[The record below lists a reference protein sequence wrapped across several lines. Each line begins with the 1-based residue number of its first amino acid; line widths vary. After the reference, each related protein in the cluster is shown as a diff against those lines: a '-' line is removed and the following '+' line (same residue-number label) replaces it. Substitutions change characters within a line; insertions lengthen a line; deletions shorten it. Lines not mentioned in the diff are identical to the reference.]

1 MQFNLRGL
9 GDVLTWQVNWLDAN
23 LFLVILSLIIYGV
36 IIVGCL
42 VAIEFSRMN
51 EPTTPR
57 SIEARKQETY
67 KDMKNIFLFLLLPL
81 LVFMALGHLL
91 ELLGVI
97 A

>member
-1 MQFNLRGL
+1 MEFNLRGL

-51 EPTTPR
+51 ESKVTAE
-57 SIEARKQETY
+57 SIERKKQKTNKEI
-67 KDMKNIFLFLLLPL
+67 KN
-81 LVFMALGHLL
+81 VFHFISVRLINVTNLKKSK
-91 ELLGVI
+91 
-97 A
+97 